1 MYCTAK
7 GATVE
12 KQLMTTTEAVDP
24 VFMFILGSC
33 LVLLIGIAVAM
44 VYFVIR
50 YHRSRA
56 PEPTSQ
62 VEGNLWL
69 EIVWTAFPTLL
80 VLAMFYYGWYG
91 YLSLRNVPP
100 GALQVTAV
108 ARMWS
113 WSFQYQNGKTSSK
126 MYVPVGKPVQVALES
141 RDVIHGF
148 YLPAFRVKRDVV
160 PGMKNYAW
168 FVAPKPGSY
177 DLFCSQYCGT
187 GHSAMIATVEAVPE
201 AQFAAWLKEGKGGGA
216 HPALAL
222 LEQHGCLGCHSLD
235 GTKKV
240 GPSFQGIWGRQ
251 VEVTTG
257 GKKRTLV
264 SDEAYLR
271 RSIMEPAADIVEGY
285 PAVMPPFAAVLTE
298 EEVRLIIDFFRTG
311 GKVSA
316 PGAGAQ
322 PDGAQLAKEKGCLA
336 CHSLDGSRGVG
347 PSFKG
352 IFGSKVRVTRG
363 GKPMEVLVD
372 EAYLRE
378 SIQKPTAA
386 IVEGFQPIMPVQ
398 DDLSEAEVAALV
410 QYIKEL
416 K

>member
-1 MYCTAK
+1 
-7 GATVE
+7 
-12 KQLMTTTEAVDP
+12 MTTTEAVDP

-33 LVLLIGIAVAM
+33 LVLLIGITVAM

-62 VEGNLWL
+62 LEGSFWL
-69 EIVWTAFPTLL
+69 EIIWTAFPTLL
-80 VLAMFYYGWYG
+80 VLAMFYYGWSG
-91 YLSLRNVPP
+91 YLSLRDVPP

-113 WSFQYQNGKTSSK
+113 WSFQYPDGKTSSK
-126 MYVPVGKPVQVALES
+126 LYVPVGKPVQVALES

-168 FVAPKPGSY
+168 FVADKPGSY

-235 GTKKV
+235 GTRKV
-240 GPSFQGIWGRQ
+240 GPSFLGIWGRQ
-251 VEVTTG
+251 VKVSTG
-257 GKKRTLV
+257 GQKRTLV

-271 RSIMEPAADIVEGY
+271 RSIVEPGADIVEGY
-285 PAVMPPFAAVLTE
+285 PAVMPPFAGVLTE

-311 GKVSA
+311 GKVA
-316 PGAGAQ
+316 EPGAASK
-322 PDGAQLAKEKGCLA
+322 PDGAKLAKERGCLA
-336 CHSLDGSRGVG
+336 CHSLDGTRGVG
-347 PSFKG
+347 PTFKG
-352 IFGSKVRVTRG
+352 LYGSLVKITRS
-363 GKPMEVLVD
+363 GKPAEVRAD
-372 EAYLRE
+372 DAYLKE
-378 SIQKPTAA
+378 SILAPSAA
-386 IVEGFQPIMPVQ
+386 VVDGFQPIMPVQ